1 MYILHRHIAN
11 ESPRLIGVCLT
22 KAGANRA
29 AAHYFDNYSRAVGH
43 TFFRVEITHEYSYTA
58 IRAGTALLN
67 IMRSIENRKMKKISR
82 KYSDQQKRVH
92 ALY

>member
-1 MYILHRHIAN
+1 MYVLHRHSAN
-11 ESPRLIGVCLT
+11 ETPYFIGVCLT

-29 AAHYFDNYSRAVGH
+29 SRHYTKNYSRSVGH
-43 TFFRVEITHEYSYTA
+43 TFFHVEITHEYSYTA
-58 IRAGTALLN
+58 IRAGMTFLN

-82 KYSDQQKRVH
+82 KYNDQQRRVH